1 MTHKEVNLMVKSMGL
16 PYAYYQFP
24 ENTAKA
30 PPFICYFYSG
40 SKDLYADQENYQRI
54 EELNIELYTKSKDFN
69 LEASIEAIL
78 KANGFTYS
86 RQDSY
91 ISDEK
96 MWQIAYEMDVLITD
110 TTTSN

>member
-24 ENTAKA
+24 ENTAQA

-40 SKDLYADQENYQRI
+40 SDDFFADQENYQKI
-54 EELNIELYTKSKDFN
+54 EQLNIELYTKRKDFAKE
-69 LEASIEAIL
+69 EAIEAIL
-78 KANGFTYS
+78 KANNLTYT

-91 ISDEK
+91 IGTEK
-96 MWQIAYEMDVLITD
+96 IWQIAYEMDVLITPER
-110 TTTSN
+110 NN